1 MTIAKHFLVDSIKS
15 LLEHAEK
22 IDYLQVATFESFQIW
37 KKKIPKRKT
46 NTLRANVPLNFVIF
60 NI

>member
-1 MTIAKHFLVDSIKS
+1 MQRK
-15 LLEHAEK
+15 LLFN
-22 IDYLQVATFESFQIW
+22 DYLQVTTFESFQIW

>member
-1 MTIAKHFLVDSIKS
+1 MQRKFLFN
-15 LLEHAEK
+15 
-22 IDYLQVATFESFQIW
+22 DYLQVATFESFQIW